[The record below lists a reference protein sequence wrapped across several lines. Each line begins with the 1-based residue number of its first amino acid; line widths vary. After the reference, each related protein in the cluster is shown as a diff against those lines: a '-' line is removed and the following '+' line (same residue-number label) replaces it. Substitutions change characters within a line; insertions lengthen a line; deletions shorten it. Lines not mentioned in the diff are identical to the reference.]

1 MTEVKRAEARA
12 PRSPA
17 RKRRPRGSLSAEE
30 IVDAAAELVRR
41 DGLDGLSM
49 PSLAR
54 SLGAGVTS
62 IYWYYRSKDDL
73 LIALAERAVDEVYSE
88 LPPIG
93 GGAWADKVWR
103 FVEHMRAGLRSSP
116 IWLALVWERPK
127 LMFSRPSVMP
137 MLARRLE
144 EELGAFT
151 RLGLDIEQVWQ
162 LHMMFVAYT
171 RGFVLMQQ
179 GIDAEQQDPQATES
193 LTDALV
199 RLPEAEAPTLR
210 AVTDLDAVIAIT
222 DEAFDAGLKFLIE
235 GIQAEFGSGKRR
247 GSSRRATS

>member
-1 MTEVKRAEARA
+1 
-12 PRSPA
+12 
-17 RKRRPRGSLSAEE
+17 
-30 IVDAAAELVRR
+30 
-41 DGLDGLSM
+41 
-49 PSLAR
+49 
-54 SLGAGVTS
+54 
-62 IYWYYRSKDDL
+62 
-73 LIALAERAVDEVYSE
+73 
-88 LPPIG
+88 
-93 GGAWADKVWR
+93 
-103 FVEHMRAGLRSSP
+103 
-116 IWLALVWERPK
+116 
-127 LMFSRPSVMP
+127 

-179 GIDAEQQDPQATES
+179 GIDAEQQDLQATES
-193 LTDALV
+193 LTDALA
-199 RLPEAEAPTLR
+199 RLPEAEVPTLR

-222 DEAFDAGLKFLIE
+222 DEAFDAGLQFLIE